1 MKNNLFKLAV
11 TLSLAL
17 LFLASSARAQDNDG
31 CSQATLK
38 GDYAFTVSGTIW
50 VGPNL
55 VPVQREGIAMTHF
68 DGGGGLTQADL
79 VFSGP
84 GAPPPKGTAPGDIL
98 VVPTDQTTGFH
109 NLEWGSY
116 TVYQD
121 CTGTFTIN
129 NPPIFDKTTGATISG
144 AVIVVHFALS
154 DHGRSIHTV
163 VTKFTPPGVEVTAP
177 ALIRSDGHK
186 LGRIREDWD

>member
-1 MKNNLFKLAV
+1 VGPFAPRLRAAF
-11 TLSLAL
+11 
-17 LFLASSARAQDNDG
+17 ASSSRLDVRDPEILDPAEASPKPVRPR
-31 CSQATLK
+31 
-38 GDYAFTVSGTIW
+38 FPSGT
-50 VGPNL
+50 
-55 VPVQREGIAMTHF
+55 A
-68 DGGGGLTQADL
+68 QADL

-129 NPPIFDKTTGATISG
+129 NPPIFDKTSGATISG

-163 VTKFTPPGVEVTAP
+163 VTKFTPPGVVDVTAP

-186 LGRIREDWD
+186 LGRVREDWD